1 MKNVLFWDFDGTLV
15 FCHHLWSNSVLTVLR
30 ENGIEAELK
39 DVRPHMAS
47 GYPWDIP
54 YPHTEIKNEA
64 WWPFLYQK
72 FSAVYQSFGIP
83 QNLADRLGPRT
94 RHLILDI
101 SKYHLYHDTRV
112 VLEKTLEFGWQNILL
127 SNNYPELRDTVR
139 NLKLDQY
146 FSDFVISGEIGLD
159 KPQPEIFEYALT
171 LAGQPER
178 CYMIGDNPHAD
189 IEGAV
194 NVGIPAFLVHRNT
207 LSKALNRFDTLT
219 DLLGVLSL

>member
-1 MKNVLFWDFDGTLV
+1 MTHELFWKK
-15 FCHHLWSNSVLTVLR
+15 LWS
-30 ENGIEAELK
+30 
-39 DVRPHMAS
+39 
-47 GYPWDIP
+47 
-54 YPHTEIKNEA
+54 
-64 WWPFLYQK
+64 
-72 FSAVYQSFGIP
+72 
-83 QNLADRLGPRT
+83 
-94 RHLILDI
+94 LDGKI
-101 SKYHLYHDTRV
+101 FCFPT
-112 VLEKTLEFGWQNILL
+112 
-127 SNNYPELRDTVR
+127 NYPELRDTVH

-194 NVGIPAFLVHRNT
+194 NAGIPAFLVHRNT